1 VDRASEDVAL
11 KKWQKVS
18 SAKERRVFERSI
30 VLVRASLE
38 TEHGELRVFL
48 RNLSRSG
55 ALIDASEDL
64 QIGEVV
70 TLNCGKSSV
79 PARIVW
85 AKRPR
90 FGLAFRDLISDTEV
104 QRHVTAE
111 RSRPPTR
118 GRPPSSRREQGR
130 VVFPDVARPA

>member
-1 VDRASEDVAL
+1 MRRASKDIAV

-30 VLVRASLE
+30 VLVRATLE
-38 TEHGELRVFL
+38 TENGEIRAFL

-64 QIGEVV
+64 HIGMIV
-70 TLNCGKSSV
+70 TLHCGKSSV

-90 FGLAFRDLISDTEV
+90 FGLAFRDLISDAEV

-118 GRPPSSRREQGR
+118 GRPPASRRDINR
-130 VVFPDVARPA
+130 VAAP